1 MSAAKDFDRMR
12 EKLGDGVKGL
22 DRAFGTSRQIN
33 DDGPMADNSNAAG
46 KYGGGRFLD
55 PLAAYFF
62 RETGYGA
69 VGDIDGGFGRGVAG
83 TKTGAASGEEKFD
96 ATGIG
101 DGPQLAAD
109 FGGVIGAMKR
119 GSDVPAKL
127 AAALDES
134 RPGKVL
140 AFTAGDGIADGENGH
155 AHREL

>member
-1 MSAAKDFDRMR
+1 MSAAKNFDRMG
-12 EKLGDGVKGL
+12 EKVGDGVKGL
-22 DRAFGTSRQIN
+22 DRAFGTAWQIN
-33 DDGPMADNSNAAG
+33 DDGRVADASDAAG

-55 PLAAYFF
+55 ALAAHFF
-62 RETGYGA
+62 RDTGDGA
-69 VGDIDGGFGRGVAG
+69 VGDVDGGFGRGVARA
-83 TKTGAASGEEKFD
+83 KTGAASSEEKFD

-109 FGGVIGAMKR
+109 FRGVIGAMKR

-140 AFTAGDGIADGENGH
+140 AFTAGDGIAYGENSH